1 MLLRR
6 TRLDCSHLVHYLYG
20 QVGLH
25 YRYMD
30 SGKLYTGGPGFKR
43 VAVPRSGD
51 LVVWRGHV
59 GIVADPERQTFLSAL
74 RTGVEITSYDSHYW
88 KSRGEARFLRYEPAP
103 D

>member
-6 TRLDCSHLVHYLYG
+6 TSLDCSHLVHYLYG
-20 QVGLH
+20 RVGLH

-30 SGKLYTGGPGFKR
+30 SGKLYAGGPGFKR
-43 VAVPRSGD
+43 VAEPRSGD

-59 GIVADPERQTFLSAL
+59 GIVADPERRTFLSAL

-88 KSRGEARFLRYEPAP
+88 KSRGEARFLRYESAA